1 MIRATRRWGLL
12 FVLVAVLPYLWV
24 LNCSGPR
31 PELRRVRLTP
41 PSVVGG
47 AYQMEAV
54 VRNSGPGHGQ
64 VAVIFTLR
72 DTRTGHTYQQDE
84 SADLSAGETA
94 VLSAEIP
101 APPGTYTP
109 NVEVQ
114 YPPR

>member
-1 MIRATRRWGLL
+1 MSRTQWRWGLL

-31 PELRRVRLTP
+31 PELRRVRLMA

-47 AYQMEAV
+47 AYQIEAE

-84 SADLSAGETA
+84 NANLNPGETA
-94 VLSAEIP
+94 VLSAQIQ
-101 APPGTYTP
+101 APLGTYVP

-114 YPPR
+114 YP